1 MHFQEKQDSLTCFF
15 ATFEDI
21 DGIKASYVEHLL
33 QLRVVHSQV
42 HLCPPMPNGP
52 CRVASC
58 LKIGN
63 ENADNIRSTKSM
75 TWCQAISTL
84 QKPVCVCAFIFI
96 PWLNSVKY
104 RKCHKMSI
112 SQVHLFQK
120 SSCTYKFVYIY
131 IYISWKYTLGTG
143 ISILP
148 PGPQFSLAR
157 PPPPHLLFQVVGTP
171 KYVYAKLKR
180 LLRYKPTSLVLVWMA
195 ALRFLPPPSHKRVPS
210 DPLEV
215 KPSRCRWQ
223 LVNRFSPT
231 KNACG
236 NTSDDCWCSKTGD
249 VNFDFVF
256 FSDFCSSGI
265 PNSLKH
271 DHFILHC
278 KLSKYFLIQL
288 RMNYFYCQS
297 FRDCHYGPCQT
308 LHSSRFRGCG
318 TMARPPAPVVDFQ
331 LHHVAIVNK

>member
-256 FSDFCSSGI
+256 LIFAVLESQTVWNTTISYCIVSFPSTFWYSCVWITSIAKASGTATMDLAK
-265 PNSLKH
+265 PC
-271 DHFILHC
+271 ILPD
-278 KLSKYFLIQL
+278 SEAAE
-288 RMNYFYCQS
+288 RW
-297 FRDCHYGPCQT
+297 P
-308 LHSSRFRGCG
+308 
-318 TMARPPAPVVDFQ
+318 APPAPVVDFQ

>member
-1 MHFQEKQDSLTCFF
+1 MRIIYDQQNQWRDARRSLL
-15 ATFEDI
+15 
-21 DGIKASYVEHLL
+21 Y
-33 QLRVVHSQV
+33 
-42 HLCPPMPNGP
+42 
-52 CRVASC
+52 
-58 LKIGN
+58 
-63 ENADNIRSTKSM
+63 KS
-75 TWCQAISTL
+75 L
-84 QKPVCVCAFIFI
+84 CVCAFIFI

-131 IYISWKYTLGTG
+131 IYIHILKIHIGDWYFHTTSRA
-143 ISILP
+143 SIFFGP
-148 PGPQFSLAR
+148 PTTS
-157 PPPPHLLFQVVGTP
+157 PPFVPGCTP

-195 ALRFLPPPSHKRVPS
+195 ALRFLPPLSHKRVPS

-249 VNFDFVF
+249 VNFDFGF
-256 FSDFCSSGI
+256 F
-265 PNSLKH
+265 
-271 DHFILHC
+271 
-278 KLSKYFLIQL
+278 FLIFAVLESQTVW
-288 RMNYFYCQS
+288 NTTISYCIVS
-297 FRDCHYGPCQT
+297 FPSTFWYRCVWIVSITKASVTATMDLAKPCI
-308 LHSSRFRGCG
+308 LPDSEAAERWPAPPPRACSRFPASSRGDSKQIACWSAVTWVEISQTWLATG
-318 TMARPPAPVVDFQ
+318 GI
-331 LHHVAIVNK
+331 LI